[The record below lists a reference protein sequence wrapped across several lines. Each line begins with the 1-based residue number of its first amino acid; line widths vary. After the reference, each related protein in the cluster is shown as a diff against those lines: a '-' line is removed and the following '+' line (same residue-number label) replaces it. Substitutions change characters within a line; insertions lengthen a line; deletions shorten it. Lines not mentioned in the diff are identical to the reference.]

1 MRPADSEYNPLCTLK
16 WSIMNRDNA
25 TMRSRY
31 YLSLTTAAYWMLY
44 IVMAASAGRMVQS
57 VSAELSR
64 AEHIMT
70 VMHPAGFDP
79 VHNRRIR
86 FAAEHGV
93 VDPALLAAA
102 VRHSR
107 MANLLISMAI
117 EESGGDPGAVGSYGE
132 QGAWQVIASDWGA
145 VPKGLHEQAFQAERI
160 LCDLLVSANGNKK
173 TALARYNGGTAPP
186 GKSYLY
192 AERILKRA
200 GRLQIAVDDL
210 PPNYNVLREALL
222 VASVNPRELQL
233 SLLSE

>member
-1 MRPADSEYNPLCTLK
+1 MYPATCVRLVVSKIHFCTRK

-31 YLSLTTAAYWMLY
+31 YLSLTTAAHWMLY
-44 IVMAASAGRMVQS
+44 VVMVASAGRLVESMS
-57 VSAELSR
+57 VELSG

-70 VMHPAGFDP
+70 VIHPAGFDA

-86 FAAEHGV
+86 FAADHGV
-93 VDPALLAAA
+93 VDPASLAAA

-117 EESGGDPGAVGSYGE
+117 EESGGDPAAVGSYGE
-132 QGAWQVIASDWGA
+132 QGAWQVIASDWGS
-145 VPKGLHEQAFQAERI
+145 VPKDLHEQACQAERI

-173 TALARYNGGTAPP
+173 TALARYNGGTVPP
-186 GKSYLY
+186 DKSYLY

-200 GRLQIAVDDL
+200 GNLQVAVNDL
-210 PPNYNVLREALL
+210 PLNYNLLREALL
-222 VASVNPRELQL
+222 DVSVNPRE
-233 SLLSE
+233 

>member
-1 MRPADSEYNPLCTLK
+1 
-16 WSIMNRDNA
+16 MNRDNE
-25 TMRSRY
+25 TMRSSY
-31 YLSLTTAAYWMLY
+31 YLSLSTAAHWMLY
-44 IVMAASAGRMVQS
+44 VVMAASAGRMVQS

-70 VMHPAGFDP
+70 VMYPAGFDP

-86 FAAEHGV
+86 FAAEYGV
-93 VDPALLAAA
+93 ADPALLAAA

-132 QGAWQVIASDWGA
+132 QGAWQVIASDWGS
-145 VPKGLHEQAFQAERI
+145 VPKALHEQAFQAERI

-173 TALARYNGGTAPP
+173 TALARYNGGTVPP

-200 GRLQIAVDDL
+200 GRLQVAVNDL

-222 VASVNPRELQL
+222 DVSVNPRESQL